1 VELAEEYGAEIHYVA
16 EDMTLRLGDA
26 VLQIFAPVGDGGGN
40 EEGLSILCSAG
51 EYDALITGDMNRS
64 NEKVLAA
71 EKNLPDLE
79 VLLVGHHGAA
89 NATSEELL
97 NAVTPEVGIISVGE
111 NAYGHPNE
119 ETMQRMVRR
128 DMTIYRT
135 DLQGNISLVLP

>member
-1 VELAEEYGAEIHYVA
+1 MSHV
-16 EDMTLRLGDA
+16 
-26 VLQIFAPVGDGGGN
+26 
-40 EEGLSILCSAG
+40 
-51 EYDALITGDMNRS
+51 ITGDMNRS

-89 NATSEELL
+89 NATSDELL
-97 NAVTPEVGIISVGE
+97 DAATPEVGIISVGE

-135 DLQGNISLVLP
+135 DLQGNISLVVP